1 MARRLF
7 VASALA
13 VLAVFAMPLAAQ
25 ASGYVPADSIS
36 VSGTPVAGATVSV
49 AFAEDSFTGGE
60 AVTFAVDGAG
70 AATLSAV
77 RAATVTLVKSATST
91 GAASVDV
98 TLPADA
104 SGSYRTTATGQL
116 SGAIGTAT
124 ITISAA
130 DAGSGL
136 SGTGYDAPVLLI
148 WAGAGAL
155 VLGVA
160 LVVVLTLLR
169 RKRAAK

>member
-1 MARRLF
+1 MARRVF
-7 VASALA
+7 AAIALA
-13 VLAVFAMPLAAQ
+13 VAAVFVAPLTAQ

-36 VSGTPVAGATVSV
+36 VSGTPLAGATVSV
-49 AFAEDSFTGGE
+49 DFAAGAFTAGE

-70 AATLSAV
+70 TATLSAM
-77 RAATVTLVKSATST
+77 RAATVTLVKSATPA
-91 GAASVDV
+91 GAASVNV

-104 SGSYRTTATGQL
+104 SGSYTTTATGQL

-124 ITISAA
+124 ITVTAA

-136 SGTGYDAPVLLI
+136 AGTGYDAPVLLI
-148 WAGAGAL
+148 WAGVGAL

-169 RKRAAK
+169 RQRAGK